1 MASPL
6 QNPVPLS
13 APGAAASVL
22 PVPALSVHLELWL
35 PFCSHSHKF
44 LLFKVIFLQQ
54 HSTSSALPAQS
65 LQKQPSLRG
74 EGRHSFPAVGA
85 AKKECGGRRS
95 LGVPGAVGSGAE
107 EPWVGGMREADEGLG
122 PAWEGAPQSVQ
133 GAKTTTDLSLSLWLC
148 MVFRGWF
155 LNISMPQP

>member
-6 QNPVPLS
+6 QNPAPLS

-107 EPWVGGMREADEGLG
+107 EPWVGGMREADEGLDLPG
-122 PAWEGAPQSVQ
+122 KGRHSLCREQRQQQTCPCLFGYARCLGAGS
-133 GAKTTTDLSLSLWLC
+133 
-148 MVFRGWF
+148 
-155 LNISMPQP
+155 

>member
-6 QNPVPLS
+6 QSPAPLS
-13 APGAAASVL
+13 SPGAAVSVL
-22 PVPALSVHLELWL
+22 PGPALSVHLELWL
-35 PFCSHSHKF
+35 PCCSHSHKV
-44 LLFKVIFLQQ
+44 LLFKVIFVQQ

-107 EPWVGGMREADEGLG
+107 GALGWGNEGSWWRAQKGKITLKIL
-122 PAWEGAPQSVQ
+122 PYLTKKWY
-133 GAKTTTDLSLSLWLC
+133 
-148 MVFRGWF
+148 F
-155 LNISMPQP
+155 LFWKWIYLLYKVTIIYIIYSSKY